1 MTEALVVVES
11 AKLDGFCLPDR
22 STVPQ
27 LVHTVLAIVVT
38 AVLSGMPNSAGN
50 WIEIDHHKQGDRCSF
65 RYILNMHAKYS
76 REVNYNRQLLHRFQ
90 PQ

>member
-27 LVHTVLAIVVT
+27 LVHTVLDIVVT
-38 AVLSGMPNSAGN
+38 AILSGMPNSAGN
-50 WIEIDHHKQGDRCSF
+50 WIEVTT
-65 RYILNMHAKYS
+65 S
-76 REVNYNRQLLHRFQ
+76 RETDVPLYTF
-90 PQ
+90 